1 MSPDWMSQS
10 LGIWI
15 QIGEFTYEAEY
26 LESDDASYNQI
37 VAESGGVLK
46 VSGSGVGI
54 LPQLFPLVL
63 YPTQFSCSFRKVDP
77 RKKKFYYDRNCL
89 CLPLCF

>member
-1 MSPDWMSQS
+1 MKYSREGILSHWP
-10 LGIWI
+10 IWI

-46 VSGSGVGI
+46 VSGSGVGN
-54 LPQLFPLVL
+54 
-63 YPTQFSCSFRKVDP
+63 
-77 RKKKFYYDRNCL
+77 YYDRNCL

>member
-46 VSGSGVGI
+46 VSGSGVGNFATSIPAGALSNTI
-54 LPQLFPLVL
+54 LV
-63 YPTQFSCSFRKVDP
+63 
-77 RKKKFYYDRNCL
+77 
-89 CLPLCF
+89 